1 MLIRKRREQA
11 AMTQAQMAE
20 ALNVNRAT
28 VAMWETGK
36 SNPRAEMLPAIA
48 QLLGCTLDDL
58 YKEEKEVV

>member
-11 AMTQAQMAE
+11 AMTQAQMAD

-48 QLLGCTLDDL
+48 QLLGCTIAEL
-58 YKEEKEVV
+58 YDEKEVV

>member
-11 AMTQAQMAE
+11 AMTQAQMAD

-28 VAMWETGK
+28 VAMGETGK

-48 QLLGCTLDDL
+48 QLLGCTIDEL
-58 YKEEKEVV
+58 YDEKEVV

>member
-11 AMTQAQMAE
+11 AMTQAQMAD

-48 QLLGCTLDDL
+48 QLLGCTIDDL
-58 YKEEKEVV
+58 YDEKEVV

>member
-11 AMTQAQMAE
+11 AMTQAQMAD

-48 QLLGCTLDDL
+48 QLLGCTIDEL
-58 YKEEKEVV
+58 YDEK

>member
-11 AMTQAQMAE
+11 AMTQAQMAD

-48 QLLGCTLDDL
+48 QLLGCTIDEL
-58 YKEEKEVV
+58 YDEKDVV

>member
-11 AMTQAQMAE
+11 AMTQAQMAD

-48 QLLGCTLDDL
+48 QLLGCTIDEL
-58 YKEEKEVV
+58 YDEKEVI

>member
-1 MLIRKRREQA
+1 MIIRKRREQA
-11 AMTQAQMAE
+11 AMTQAQMAD

-48 QLLGCTLDDL
+48 QLLGCTIDEL
-58 YKEEKEVV
+58 YDEKEVV

>member
-1 MLIRKRREQA
+1 MLIRKRRERA
-11 AMTQAQMAE
+11 AMTQAQMAD

-48 QLLGCTLDDL
+48 QLLGCTIDEL
-58 YKEEKEVV
+58 YDEKDVV

>member
-11 AMTQAQMAE
+11 AMTQAQMAD

-48 QLLGCTLDDL
+48 QLLGCTIDAL
-58 YKEEKEVV
+58 YDEKEVV

>member
-11 AMTQAQMAE
+11 AMTQAQMAD

-48 QLLGCTLDDL
+48 QLLGCTLDEL
-58 YKEEKEVV
+58 YDEKEGV